1 MRLKID
7 WASLI
12 VGSKFTVFS
21 LFYFV
26 IEGNFPSTS
35 PRGLK
40 SNYKDHWVVFCTLNN
55 NLKEKYNPA
64 KWNHFKDLADK
75 LKTENN
81 SKPFWYYIK

>member
-21 LFYFV
+21 LFYFF

-55 NLKEKYNPA
+55 NLKEKCNPA